1 MNAGSVLKNKVDIA
15 FGIYVYACMRT
26 TLILDDQ
33 LIRRAKREAGD
44 KGGTLSELV
53 NRALRNYFFNKPDE
67 GKQAVFTMPVFGEA
81 MHLHQTTR
89 QLAEFR
95 DEGR

>member
-1 MNAGSVLKNKVDIA
+1 MA
-15 FGIYVYACMRT
+15 FGIYVYVCMRT

-44 KGGTLSELV
+44 KGSTLSELV
-53 NRALRNYFFNKPDE
+53 NRALRNYFFTKPDE
-67 GKQAVFTMPVFGEA
+67 GKQVVFTMPVFGEA
-81 MHLHQTTR
+81 IHLHQTAR
-89 QLAEFR
+89 QLAELR

>member
-1 MNAGSVLKNKVDIA
+1 
-15 FGIYVYACMRT
+15 MRT

-44 KGGTLSELV
+44 KGATLSELV
-53 NRALRNYFFNKPDE
+53 NRALWNYFFSKPTE
-67 GKQAVFTMPVFGEA
+67 GNRSAFTMPVYGEPL
-81 MHLHQTTR
+81 HFHQTTEH
-89 QLAEFR
+89 LAELR